1 MPDDDPQP
9 QETVEPEVLTDP
21 TEVVGEGSGD
31 EVDDIAE
38 SIEHPGKVIR
48 VGTMMRQLLEEVRSA
63 PLDEP
68 SRDRLREIYATSVAE
83 LGSALSA
90 DLRDELER
98 LALPFGE
105 EAAPSVDEL
114 RIAQAQLVGWM
125 EGLIQGIQATLF
137 AQQMA
142 AQQQLAGMRRPE
154 LAPGDPV
161 DGPETRHGTYL

>member
-1 MPDDDPQP
+1 MARGQ
-9 QETVEPEVLTDP
+9 VAV
-21 TEVVGEGSGD
+21 
-31 EVDDIAE
+31 A
-38 SIEHPGKVIR
+38 IE
-48 VGTMMRQLLEEVRSA
+48 LLVSERRE
-63 PLDEP
+63 LDELAW
-68 SRDRLREIYATSVAE
+68 RGRTAQGLARQARIVLLAAEGLENKAIVAE
-83 LGSALSA
+83 LGAALSA

-142 AQQQLAGMRRPE
+142 AQQQLAGMRHPE